1 VSAPARAAGG
11 EEVPSLARAGL
22 VLGPLAFL
30 AILFWPGGT
39 LEPLQARTAAIAA
52 WTAVWWL
59 TSAVPVGAASL
70 LPAALLPCFGVLDA
84 KTVAPFYMDDILLLF
99 LGAFLITRGFE
110 RWNVHRRLALFVLAH
125 VGTSPRRL
133 VLGMMTA
140 SAVLSMFVNNT
151 STTLLMLPI
160 ALAVIASFEGA
171 APAGRVAFARALLL
185 GVAYSASVG
194 GIATPVGTAP
204 NQIFLGQFRERYPD
218 APEISFVQWTI
229 AWLPVV
235 VLYLPLGWWLLVRV
249 LFRVPA
255 DLGTSADVI
264 AAQRRALGPW
274 STPELRMAAVF
285 ALTALCW
292 LTRADLEL
300 GVVTF
305 RGWGGW
311 LDTLLSGDLPRRR
324 WVSDATVA
332 VVLALV
338 AFLVPSGRARGERLL
353 DWETARQ
360 LPWDVLLL
368 FGGGFALAG
377 AVKEVGLDA
386 LIGQG
391 LAPWITG
398 QPAWL
403 VVLGIVLLV
412 TALSELASNVATVQV
427 MLPIVAAAATAAGVS
442 PLFTMVPA
450 TIAASNGFMLPVAT
464 PPNAI
469 VFATGE
475 IPVTTMA
482 RAGLVFDLVVALL
495 VTAVFLLWGADVLG
509 VGEGVPA
516 WAVR

>member
-1 VSAPARAAGG
+1 MSDALRAQGG
-11 EEVPSLARAGL
+11 EEVPSIARAGL
-22 VLGPLAFL
+22 VLGPLFFL
-30 AILFWPGGT
+30 AILLWPGST
-39 LEPLQARTAAIAA
+39 LEPAQRRVAAVAA
-52 WTAVWWL
+52 WTATWWL
-59 TSAVPVGAASL
+59 TSALPVGATSL

-140 SAVLSMFVNNT
+140 TATLSMFVNNT

-160 ALAVIASFEGA
+160 ALAVLSSFEGA
-171 APAGRVAFARALLL
+171 ERAGRTAFARALLL

-218 APEISFVQWTI
+218 APEISFVQWAL

-249 LFRVPA
+249 LFRVPLE
-255 DLGTSADVI
+255 LGTGRDVI
-264 AAQRRALGPW
+264 AAQRRALGGW
-274 STPELRMAAVF
+274 STPEKRMAFVF
-285 ALTALCW
+285 GLTALCW

-300 GVVTF
+300 GSVAF
-305 RGWGGW
+305 RGWGGR
-311 LDTLLSGDLPRRR
+311 LDALLSTGTKTK

-338 AFLVPSGRARGERLL
+338 AFLTPSGRARGERLL
-353 DWETARQ
+353 DWETAKS

-386 LIGQG
+386 LLGRGI
-391 LAPWITG
+391 APWITG
-398 QPAWL
+398 QPPWL
-403 VVLGIVLLV
+403 VVFGLVLLV

-427 MLPIVAAAATAAGVS
+427 MLPIVAAAATAAGIS

-482 RAGLVFDLVVALL
+482 RVGIVFDLLIALL
-495 VTAVFLLWGADVLG
+495 VTLVFLLWGQDLLG
-509 VGEGVPA
+509 IGAGVPD
-516 WAVR
+516 WAR

>member
-1 VSAPARAAGG
+1 MSDPARASGGG
-11 EEVPSLARAGL
+11 EEVPSIARAGL
-22 VLGPLAFL
+22 VLGPLLFL
-30 AILFWPGGT
+30 AILWWPGGT
-39 LEPLQARTAAIAA
+39 LEPAQRRTAAVAA
-52 WTAVWWL
+52 WTATWWL
-59 TSAVPVGAASL
+59 TSALPVGATSL
-70 LPAALLPCFGVLDA
+70 LPAALLPLLGVLDA

-99 LGAFLITRGFE
+99 LGAFLITRAFE
-110 RWNVHRRLALFVLAH
+110 RWNVHRRLALWVLAH

-140 SAVLSMFVNNT
+140 TAVLSMFVNNT

-160 ALAVIASFEGA
+160 ALAVLSSFES
-171 APAGRVAFARALLL
+171 AGRAERTAFARALLL

-229 AWLPVV
+229 AWVPVV
-235 VLYLPLGWWLLVRV
+235 LVYLPIGWWLLVRV

-255 DLGTSADVI
+255 DLGAQEDVVAD
-264 AAQRRALGPW
+264 QRRALGPW
-274 STPELRMAAVF
+274 SAPERRMAVVF
-285 ALTALCW
+285 GLTALLW

-300 GVVTF
+300 GSVAF
-305 RGWGGW
+305 RGWGGR
-311 LDTLLSGDLPRRR
+311 LDAWIGVGAKTK

-353 DWETARQ
+353 DWDTARS

-377 AVKEVGLDA
+377 AVKEAKLDA

-398 QPAWL
+398 QPPWL
-403 VVLGIVLLV
+403 VVLGVVLLV

-482 RAGLVFDLVVALL
+482 RAGLVFDLLVAVL
-495 VTAVFLLWGADVLG
+495 VTVVFLAFGQGVLG
-509 VGEGVPA
+509 IEAGVPA
-516 WAVR
+516 WATK